1 VKRIA
6 DYQLVELLGRGNH
19 GSFYLAL
26 APPRLE
32 IGAEFVAIK
41 LLEQHANEDAFRR
54 VANELKIFAAA
65 ASPHLVRLY
74 EAGFHGGS
82 LYYSSEY
89 LTGGSLAE
97 PRVALDRAEL
107 LRAVAS
113 AARGAHALHELGV
126 AHRDIKPSN
135 VLLGGAGG
143 AGAKLSD
150 LGLAQALSP
159 GQTVTGI
166 GPIGAIEYMD
176 PKIAL
181 GDEGSRATDVWSL
194 GATLHKVLTGQ
205 SLFGDFP
212 PGVVAA
218 LRHLVSTEPRLAH
231 DLDPGAAEVV
241 RQCLAPD
248 PADRFLTAAALAN
261 RLDELAAAP

>member
-6 DYQLVELLGRGNH
+6 DYELVELLGRGNH
-19 GSFYLAL
+19 GRFYRAL
-26 APPRLE
+26 APPRLKAD
-32 IGAEFVAIK
+32 GEFVAIK
-41 LLEQHANEDAFRR
+41 VLEQHANEDAFRR
-54 VANELKIFAAA
+54 VANELQIFAVAS
-65 ASPHLVRLY
+65 SPHLVRLY

-82 LYYSSEY
+82 LYYSAEY
-89 LTGGSLAE
+89 LAGGSLAE
-97 PRVALDRAEL
+97 PRVALDRAQL

-135 VLLGGAGG
+135 VLLSGDGSS
-143 AGAKLSD
+143 AKLSD

-181 GDEGSRATDVWSL
+181 GEEGSRATDIWSL

-205 SLFGDFP
+205 SLFGSFP

-218 LRHLVSTEPRLAH
+218 LRHLVSTQPQLAD
-231 DLDPGAAEVV
+231 DLDEAAAEVI

-248 PADRFLTAAALAN
+248 PADRFLTAAGLAN
-261 RLDELAAAP
+261 RLDELAAAS